1 MSRGKSVHGLTIATG
16 ITTTVRERRQ
26 NSNCYSHNF
35 ILTMART
42 AELTTDALPGV
53 DGYDNEPLPYNPLKP
68 HCTG

>member
-1 MSRGKSVHGLTIATG
+1 
-16 ITTTVRERRQ
+16 
-26 NSNCYSHNF
+26 
-35 ILTMART
+35 MART